1 MFRVKQSDLN
11 MADSWLISLQRQLQT
26 AAGFRKL
33 IEWARTCS
41 AGDKLQVT
49 SASGSLP
56 ALLLAHLFQVR
67 RRTVLCVSV
76 DLDVAR
82 CLYSDLR
89 ALEVEALYFPASG
102 CMPYDPDQV
111 ANTAPMVRRQ
121 DVLQQMAE
129 SAPTLVIASLE
140 ALQELMPQ
148 PAATQ
153 GQSRTVRVD
162 EEIAPAD
169 LVAELSARG
178 FERVSFVAEPGEL
191 AWRGG
196 ILDIFPFSGGWPVRL
211 EYYGN
216 QIESIREFDVTSQ
229 RSVSQLSSARLVPRP
244 EDVKDSGPW
253 VSLLDCLSADAL
265 LSVFGDALLK
275 AEARSRYEHALTRYQ
290 ATGPDAAPPES
301 RFLDEDTLVDRVS
314 GFARVVFNTAAPD
327 STPDKLAI
335 GGRPQPAFGGRLNR
349 FRAYL
354 GEHKSWRIHILC
366 DSEGQKK
373 RLEAL
378 LEDAQS
384 DGTVQLH
391 VGTVHRGFQLPE
403 LLLAIYTDHE
413 FFGRHYRPRTRKLAR
428 SGGLRLHQLNSLRPG
443 DYVVHTSFGIGRFA
457 GFRKIRVTGQ
467 LQECVEVTYAND
479 DTVYVNVN
487 ALHKLHRYSGKEGQ
501 TPALTRLG
509 SGQWERAKSRAKKR
523 IKDIARD
530 LIRLYAQRKASK
542 GYAFASDSVWQQE
555 MEASFE
561 WQDTPDQYAAAEAV
575 KRDMEAEAPMDRL
588 ICGDVGF
595 GKTEVAIRAA
605 FKAVCEHRQVAIL
618 VPTTVLARQ
627 HYHTLRR
634 RLTNFPVRV
643 EVLSRYITGKAAKST
658 VKDLAEGRID
668 IIIGTH
674 RLVSGDVVFKD
685 LGLLIIDEEQRFGVR
700 IKEKLRQLRVNV
712 DTLTLTATPIPR
724 TLQFSLMGARDL
736 SIINTAPPN
745 RQPIQTEIHSTT
757 WSVVRDA
764 IEYEISRGGQVF
776 FIHNRVQSIGEIADK
791 LRNLLPGVRLA
802 VAHGQ
807 MKARELE
814 KVMTAFVAHSVDLL
828 VSTSIVENG
837 LDIANANT
845 MIIHNAHRFGL
856 AEIHQLRGRVGRS
869 DRKAFCYL
877 LVPSV
882 SDLTRRARQRLQAV
896 EQLSDLG
903 SGFDIAMRDLDIR
916 GAGNVLG
923 GEQSGF
929 IADLGLS
936 TYHNLLE
943 QAVHE
948 LRSEE
953 FAEQFRNLPTQTAI
967 ETVVDVAVNACLP
980 EEYISHMLERL
991 SLYRQIAGA
1000 SSPEEL
1006 DAVRTEIIDRFGP
1019 LPKPAEQLFRAAGLR
1034 LCGQRLLLARIRYR
1048 NRRLF
1053 LHFPDPEVHPGFQR
1067 NLLPPLLDALQA
1079 SGRTLYLKESDDKR
1093 MRAIVQNVTTLDEA
1107 RALLEDIAGR
1117 VTLKTD

>member
-1 MFRVKQSDLN
+1 M
-11 MADSWLISLQRQLQT
+11 I
-26 AAGFRKL
+26 
-33 IEWARTCS
+33 
-41 AGDKLQVT
+41 
-49 SASGSLP
+49 
-56 ALLLAHLFQVR
+56 
-67 RRTVLCVSV
+67 LCVSV

-82 CLYSDLR
+82 YLYSDLR

-102 CMPYDPDQV
+102 RVPYDPDQV
-111 ANTAPMVRRQ
+111 ASGAPIVRRQ
-121 DVLQQMAE
+121 DVLQQVAE
-129 SAPTLVIASLE
+129 NGPTLVVASLE
-140 ALQELMPQ
+140 ALQELMPP
-148 PAATQ
+148 PAATR
-153 GQSRTVRVD
+153 GQSRTVQVA

-178 FERVSFVAEPGEL
+178 FERVSFVAEPGEM

-196 ILDIFPFSGGWPVRL
+196 ILDVFPFTGGWPVRL
-211 EYYGN
+211 EYYGDE
-216 QIESIREFDVTSQ
+216 IESIREFDVTTQ

-244 EDVKDSGPW
+244 EDVQDSGPW
-253 VSLLDCLSADAL
+253 VSLLNCLPTDAL
-265 LSVFGDALLK
+265 LSVFGDAHLK
-275 AEARSRYEHALTRYQ
+275 AEAVARYKRVLTRYH
-290 ATGPDAAPPES
+290 AAGRGAAPPES
-301 RFLDEDTLVDRVS
+301 RFLDGNTLVNRAS
-314 GFARVVFNTAAPD
+314 GFARIIFDTTAPD
-327 STPDKLAI
+327 SSPKTLAI
-335 GGRPQPAFGGRLNR
+335 GGRPQPVFGGRLKR
-349 FRAYL
+349 LKDHLA
-354 GEHKSWRIHILC
+354 EHKSWRVHILC
-366 DSEGQKK
+366 DSEGQKE

-378 LEDAQS
+378 LDDYESGAN
-384 DGTVQLH
+384 VQLH

-403 LLLAIYTDHE
+403 LRLAVYTDHE
-413 FFGRHYRPRTRKLAR
+413 IFGRHYRPRTRKLAR

-457 GFRKIRVTGQ
+457 GFKKIRVKGQ

-479 DTVYVNVN
+479 DTVFVNVN
-487 ALHKLHRYSGKEGQ
+487 ALHKLHRYTGREGQ
-501 TPALTRLG
+501 TPALNRLG
-509 SGQWERAKSRAKKR
+509 SGQWERAKSRARKR

-530 LIRLYAQRKASK
+530 LIRLYARRKASK
-542 GYAFASDSVWQQE
+542 GYAFSSDSVWQQE

-561 WQDTPDQYAAAEAV
+561 WQDTPDQYAAAEAI

-605 FKAVCEHRQVAIL
+605 FKAVCEHRQAAVL

-627 HYHTLRR
+627 HYHTFRR
-634 RLTNFPVRV
+634 RLKNFPVRV
-643 EVLSRYITGKAAKST
+643 EVLSRHITGKAARAT

-674 RLVSGDVVFKD
+674 RLVSGDVAFKD

-700 IKEKLRQLRVNV
+700 IKEKLRELRVNV

-745 RQPIQTEIHSTT
+745 RQAIQTEIHSTT
-757 WSVVRDA
+757 WSVVRDG
-764 IEYEISRGGQVF
+764 IQYEISRGGQVF
-776 FIHNRVQSIGEIADK
+776 FIHNRVRSIGQIADK

-814 KVMTAFVAHSVDLL
+814 NVMTAFVEHSVDVL

-845 MIIHNAHRFGL
+845 MIIHNAHLFGL

-896 EQLSDLG
+896 EQFSDLG
-903 SGFDIAMRDLDIR
+903 SGFEIAMRDLDIR

-943 QAVHE
+943 QAVQE
-948 LRSEE
+948 LRTEE
-953 FAEQFRNLPTQTAI
+953 FAEQFRNLPTQNAI
-967 ETVVDVAVNACLP
+967 ETVVDVDLNACLP
-980 EEYISHMLERL
+980 EDYVSDMLERL

-1000 SSPEEL
+1000 GRPDEL
-1006 DAVRTEIIDRFGP
+1006 NDVRNEIIDRFGP
-1019 LPKPAEQLFRAAGLR
+1019 LPKPAEQLFRAASLR
-1034 LCGQRLLLARIRYR
+1034 LCGQRLLLARIRFR

-1053 LHFPDPEVHPGFQR
+1053 LHFPDSSAYPGFQR
-1067 NLLPPLLDALQA
+1067 NTLAPLLDALQT
-1079 SGRTLYLKESDDKR
+1079 SGHTYYLKESNDNQ
-1093 MRAIVQNVTTLDEA
+1093 MRAIVQNVATLHEA
-1107 RALLEDIAGR
+1107 WELLEEIASR